1 MTDFSAEKLRAL
13 DEQHRTRL
21 ITTLRNWQREMER
34 SCDALRELGPDME
47 DAAMGN
53 AHVAEALE
61 EAADAILAMAERQKR
76 LEGDVQLWKRIANE
90 RSEQMQQL
98 NLDRAA
104 MGVENMQLREAL
116 QSCSECDPESA
127 MFAAA
132 ALDPRSDLPAQNIAI
147 EAGKVV
153 LEGRGT
159 GLYSEA
165 EDAIRLLIAAFPET
179 KP

>member
-61 EAADAILAMAERQKR
+61 EAADAILAMAEREKR
-76 LEGDVQLWKRIANE
+76 MRGAASLVLGNADRPGRRMCFGGGPDGDDVWIE
-90 RSEQMQQL
+90 H
-98 NLDRAA
+98 
-104 MGVENMQLREAL
+104 REVD
-116 QSCSECDPESA
+116 QT
-127 MFAAA
+127 
-132 ALDPRSDLPAQNIAI
+132 ALDALARALGEEKA
-147 EAGKVV
+147 
-153 LEGRGT
+153 
-159 GLYSEA
+159 
-165 EDAIRLLIAAFPET
+165 
-179 KP
+179 